1 MATDVGSIVG
11 IAVLMLFGLL
21 IAFVLPVIIRR
32 AEKKS
37 ENPTGNSQMI
47 LWLRILGIA
56 VAAIGL
62 LQIVLILILDRY
74 GFKP

>member
-1 MATDVGSIVG
+1 MTSDIGSILG

-21 IAFVLPVIIRR
+21 IAFVLPVIIRN

-37 ENPTGNSQMI
+37 ENPTGNSQII

-56 VAAIGL
+56 VAGIGL
-62 LQIVLILILDRY
+62 LQIILILILDRY
-74 GFKP
+74 GFEP